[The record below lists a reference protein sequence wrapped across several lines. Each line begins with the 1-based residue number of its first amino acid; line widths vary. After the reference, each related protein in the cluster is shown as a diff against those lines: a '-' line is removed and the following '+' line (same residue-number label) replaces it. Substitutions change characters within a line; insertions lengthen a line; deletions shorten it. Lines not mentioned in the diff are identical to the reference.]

1 VKSKKEYIIPFIGL
15 KLGVHAYDFDMHDAF
30 FEEREYALIH
40 KGNVN
45 VKLLLEKKETM
56 MIGQF
61 SISGTVLTDCDR
73 CTDKVSIPVK
83 GEYRLV
89 YKFDTEPSDDESLFV
104 LHPDEYELDLQDNI
118 YELITVS
125 LPTRLLHPKGECNEE
140 MLALMEQYMIQQ
152 PANEQEERDEDEED
166 WEDWDDDLDDDDD
179 EELLEEDNLEEDIID
194 EDNLPTNTEIDPR
207 WNALKNLNKNNI

>member
-1 VKSKKEYIIPFIGL
+1 
-15 KLGVHAYDFDMHDAF
+15 
-30 FEEREYALIH
+30 
-40 KGNVN
+40 
-45 VKLLLEKKETM
+45 
-56 MIGQF
+56 
-61 SISGTVLTDCDR
+61 
-73 CTDKVSIPVK
+73 
-83 GEYRLV
+83 V
-89 YKFDTEPSDDESLFV
+89 YKFETEPSDDESLFV

-152 PANEQEERDEDEED
+152 PASEQVERDEDEED

-194 EDNLPTNTEIDPR
+194 EDNLPTNTEVDPR